1 MYRLPLAMLVCA
13 GERPGRLSE
22 RKGCAMILA
31 QMPGR
36 REALLALLSSFA
48 LVALAREAR
57 GAAMPGESRARLWID
72 AQQDIAEGLAQGRI
86 GGVQWALEVERLA
99 AEIDVGELMAVVD
112 RSRIRPAGASS
123 HNDPR
128 KRFVR
133 FLDEEGRPRRL
144 AYGAALFDFAPHNV
158 VTPHG
163 HRNMVSAHL
172 VVAGRLRVRNF
183 DRLGD
188 EPGAIRIRPTRDYVA
203 RPGQVSTM
211 CAERDNIHWF
221 VPQGGAARTFDVLVS
236 GLDAGQPDHLVE
248 AVDPVRA
255 RRAGDGSL
263 TAPIIGFE
271 SASRLYTSA
280 I

>member
-1 MYRLPLAMLVCA
+1 MISADPL
-13 GERPGRLSE
+13 R
-22 RKGCAMILA
+22 
-31 QMPGR
+31 R
-36 REALLALLSSFA
+36 REVLLAGLSSFV

-57 GAAMPGESRARLWID
+57 AAAKPRETRVRRWID
-72 AQQDIAEGLAQGRI
+72 AQQDIAEGLAQGRLT
-86 GGVQWALEVERLA
+86 GRQWALEVERLA
-99 AEIDVGELMAVVD
+99 REIDVAELMAALD
-112 RSRIRPAGASS
+112 RAEIRSAGAPF

-144 AYGAALFDFAPHNV
+144 SYGAALFDFEPGNV

-172 VVAGRLRVRNF
+172 VVAGRIRVRNF

-188 EPGAIRIRPTRDYVA
+188 APGAMRLSPTRDYIA
-203 RPGQVSTM
+203 GPGEVSTM
-211 CAERDNIHWF
+211 CSERDNIHWF
-221 VPQGGAARTFDVLVS
+221 VPKGGPARTFDVLVS
-236 GLDAGQPDHLVE
+236 GLDPGQPDHLIQ

-255 RRAGDGSL
+255 RLRDDGSL
-263 TAPIIGFE
+263 IAPIIGFAD
-271 SASRLYTSA
+271 SSRLYTSA

>member
-1 MYRLPLAMLVCA
+1 MIGDLLPD
-13 GERPGRLSE
+13 
-22 RKGCAMILA
+22 
-31 QMPGR
+31 R
-36 REALLALLSSFA
+36 REALAALLSSFT

-57 GAAMPGESRARLWID
+57 GAAIAGETRVRRWLD
-72 AQQDIAEGLAQGRI
+72 AQQDIAEGLAQGRLT
-86 GGVQWALEVERLA
+86 GRRWALEVERLA
-99 AEIDVGELMAVVD
+99 CEIDVAELMAAVD
-112 RSRIRPAGASS
+112 RAEIRPAGAPF
-123 HNDPR
+123 HNDPH

-133 FLDEEGRPRRL
+133 FLDDEGRPRRL
-144 AYGAALFDFAPHNV
+144 AYGAALFDFGPDNV

-188 EPGAIRIRPTRDYVA
+188 SPGAIRLRPTRDYVA
-203 RPGQVSTM
+203 GPGRVSTM

-221 VPQGGAARTFDVLVS
+221 VPQGGPARTFDLLVS
-236 GLDAGQPDHLVE
+236 GLDPALPDHLVE

-263 TAPIIGFE
+263 IAPIIDLA
-271 SASRLYTSA
+271 SSSRLYTSA